1 MGGLLAAD
9 GSLEDGSRTHKWE
22 LERRQQIG
30 FGNFIGKLSLTNLI
44 SQFVTS
50 HWGLTVTA
58 GNLVA
63 HWLLEGGI
71 ATGNREDGR
80 EQAPGNLIG

>member
-22 LERRQQIG
+22 LEPRQQIG

-44 SQFVTS
+44 FQFVTS
-50 HWGLTVTA
+50 HWGLTA

-63 HWLLEGGI
+63 HWILEGGI
-71 ATGNREDGR
+71 AIGNREEGR